1 MKSASHNNMARILAF
16 AAACAIGSNCFA
28 QSSSGETTAKDVK
41 KELSDVSSVI
51 QKYSADRKDEAVSTA
66 KAALNELDASIAELE
81 SAIEAKSSQMSQ
93 ATRRKASETMQGLRQ
108 QRNRVAEWY
117 GGMKHSSR
125 DAWVDVKKG
134 FSESYSA
141 LVNSWDKAR
150 QEFEDGS

>member
-1 MKSASHNNMARILAF
+1 MNSGSHSKLARVVAF
-16 AAACAIGSNCFA
+16 SAACAIGSSCLA
-28 QSSSGETTAKDVK
+28 QSSSDGTTAKDVK
-41 KELSDVSSVI
+41 KELSDVTDVL

-66 KAALNELDASIAELE
+66 RAALNELDASIAELE

-141 LVNSWDKAR
+141 LVDSWDKAR
-150 QEFEDGS
+150 REFENGG